1 MIYASAASRSTRR
14 DGRMRKPPPA
24 ILGDYL
30 FGGTALK
37 QAREHTTSASITS
50 WTSIKEKVLDLNDP
64 TAFPAFGKSGG
75 VERSAGNERARV
87 NCDGKN
93 VNSRIRFRSVYSGWP
108 QFTRA
113 GPEYM

>member
-1 MIYASAASRSTRR
+1 MIYDLRVGCLPLHPPRRADAQATSRNP
-14 DGRMRKPPPA
+14 GRLSR
-24 ILGDYL
+24 YL

-75 VERSAGNERARV
+75 VERSAGM
-87 NCDGKN
+87 
-93 VNSRIRFRSVYSGWP
+93 S
-108 QFTRA
+108 
-113 GPEYM
+113 GPE